1 MSSFSAFTCKSA
13 TFGFCF
19 CAGVFAVDVN
29 SGSSTAAVLIIG
41 AFPGFAVN
49 IDFFTAAGIFEAVC
63 CRAFIA
69 VAEASAAGFVCSPG
83 IRSCDFDFSSGTESV
98 FVVDAGYC
106 CTVKNCHGH
115 VLLGLVI
122 AVNSIPEK
130 KDSIRFVSHFKIKK
144 ISHFKI

>member
-1 MSSFSAFTCKSA
+1 MFI
-13 TFGFCF
+13 
-19 CAGVFAVDVN
+19 V
-29 SGSSTAAVLIIG
+29 G
-41 AFPGFAVN
+41 ALPGFAVN
-49 IDFFTAAGIFEAVC
+49 VDFFTAAGVFDAVY

-69 VAEASAAGFVCSPG
+69 VAEASAAGFVCNPG

-106 CTVKNCHGH
+106 CTVKNCHVH